1 MKLKKILKNIWFNY
15 WFPIIAGIVG
25 VTLFTLTYNEFDF
38 WYYLGIS
45 LLSGG
50 GVACI
55 VYLIIKILEK

>member
-1 MKLKKILKNIWFNY
+1 MKLKKILKDIWINY
-15 WFPIIAGIVG
+15 WFPLVAGLVGII
-25 VTLFTLTYNEFDF
+25 LFSIIYKEFDF

-55 VYLIIKILEK
+55 VYLIINYLEK

>member
-1 MKLKKILKNIWFNY
+1 MKNIIKNIWFNY
-15 WFPIIAGIVG
+15 WLPIVAGLVG
-25 VTLFTLTYNEFDF
+25 IILFSIIYNEFDF

-55 VYLIIKILEK
+55 VYLIIKFLEK